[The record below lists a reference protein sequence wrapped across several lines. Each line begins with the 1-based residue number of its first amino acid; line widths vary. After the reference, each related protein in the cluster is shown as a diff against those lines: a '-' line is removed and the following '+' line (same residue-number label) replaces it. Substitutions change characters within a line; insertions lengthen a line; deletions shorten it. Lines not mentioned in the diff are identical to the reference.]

1 MEDALPKIRKYL
13 DQSSTR
19 FRYFIETLVR
29 AESPSLVPSSQIA
42 VQSLITDQ
50 LRRLDYDVIHI
61 PGQTTG
67 GHLYAKPRNLNP
79 RQPKQLL
86 LGHTDTVWPLGT
98 LKEMPLVVK
107 DNIMRGPG
115 VYDMKAGIAMM
126 IFALAAIR
134 YAGLKPSVS
143 PFLFLTS
150 DEELGSP
157 ESMPRIKQLAMH
169 MNRVFV
175 LEPSMGKTGRLKTAR
190 KGVGQ
195 FNITAYGWAS
205 HAGLDPDR
213 GASAIVGMSNVI
225 QQLVALNDREK
236 GISVNVGTVRGG
248 ERANMIAPE
257 CSIDI
262 DVRVPTVAAAK
273 YIEKAIYSI
282 TPNVPIVVLDIQ
294 GKMNRLPLERTPRN
308 RALWEIVKDI
318 GLQMDVQFEETMAGG
333 GSDGNITSQYTATLD
348 GLGAVG
354 DGAHAR
360 HEFIYL
366 DKLVERTTLL
376 AMLLLQPHA
385 LDYIS
390 VGTPIGS
397 MAELGD

>member
-1 MEDALPKIRKYL
+1 MADDLYKIQNYL
-13 DQSSTR
+13 EQSSHR

-50 LRRLDYDVIHI
+50 LRRLDYDVIHL
-61 PGQTTG
+61 PGQKTG
-67 GHLYAKPRNLNP
+67 GHLYAKPRNLDP

-98 LKEMPLVVK
+98 LKEMPVIVK

-115 VYDMKAGIAMM
+115 IYDMKAGLAMM
-126 IFALAAIR
+126 IFALAALR
-134 YAGLKPSVS
+134 YAKLKPAVS

-150 DEELGSP
+150 DEEIGSP
-157 ESMPRIKQLAMH
+157 ESMPRIKQLAMN

-175 LEPSMGKTGRLKTAR
+175 PEPSLGKTGKIKTAR

-236 GISVNVGTVRGG
+236 GISVNVGTVSGG
-248 ERANMIAPE
+248 ERANVIAPE
-257 CSIDI
+257 CSIKV
-262 DVRVPTVAAAK
+262 DVRVPTVADARR
-273 YIEKAIYSI
+273 IEKAIYAI
-282 TPNVPIVVLDIQ
+282 TPNLPIVILDIQ
-294 GKMNRLPLERTPRN
+294 GKVDRLPLERTPRN
-308 RALWEIVKDI
+308 RMMWHMVRDI
-318 GLQMDVQFEETMAGG
+318 GRQMDVEFEEAMAGG

-348 GLGAVG
+348 GIGAVG

-376 AMLLLQPHA
+376 AMLLMQPHTA
-385 LDYIS
+385 
-390 VGTPIGS
+390 V
-397 MAELGD
+397 A